1 MCCCCFHKGF
11 VVTGCIHREPPK
23 GREIP
28 HLKAQTYSLDLCL
41 EFKTVRCL
49 EALNEQPWTPVLREK
64 EGDQNIIADLLLLRV
79 LLFCRYIL

>member
-1 MCCCCFHKGF
+1 MCCCCCFHKGF

-64 EGDQNIIADLLLLRV
+64 GEIKI
-79 LLFCRYIL
+79 